1 MEAARFRFHRTTA
14 QANCRDV
21 FELRVLHREK
31 NMFAT
36 PATDVSRSDAALRH
50 THARPLRQP
59 PTSILIADAH
69 FLIREALR
77 EALKTM
83 TGDVRIIEAAG
94 GQEAMRCV
102 SEQPQIDLVLLE
114 LDLPDRDG
122 LSVLAELRQNYPTIP
137 VVVLSAR
144 HDRDTVMRTLALGA
158 VGFIPKSEKREV
170 LLSALELVLAGGIY
184 IPLEVL
190 RREDPTARPNPV
202 AARAVTPAEL
212 GLSERQVD
220 VLQLMMQGKSNKAIC
235 RALNLAVPTVKN
247 HVTAIFKVLK
257 VSNRTQAVITVDNLS
272 KGWRGPSEVRCAA

>member
-1 MEAARFRFHRTTA
+1 MS
-14 QANCRDV
+14 
-21 FELRVLHREK
+21 
-31 NMFAT
+31 AT
-36 PATDVSRSDAALRH
+36 PATDMSRSDAALRH
-50 THARPLRQP
+50 TYPRPLRQP
-59 PTSILIADAH
+59 PTSILIVDAH

-83 TGDVRIIEAAG
+83 TGDVRIVEATG

-102 SEQPQIDLVLLE
+102 SQPSQIDLVLLE
-114 LDLPDRDG
+114 SDLPDRDG
-122 LSVLAELRQNYPTIP
+122 LSVLAELRQSYPAIP

-158 VGFIPKSEKREV
+158 SGFIPKSAKREV
-170 LLSALELVLAGGIY
+170 LLSALELVLAGSVY
-184 IPLEVL
+184 IPLEAL
-190 RREDPTARPNPV
+190 RREDPTARPNLTQV

-212 GLSERQVD
+212 GLSGRQID

-235 RALNLAVPTVKN
+235 RVLNLAVPTVKN

-272 KGWRGPSEVRCAA
+272 RGWLGGPSEVRCAA

>member
-1 MEAARFRFHRTTA
+1 
-14 QANCRDV
+14 
-21 FELRVLHREK
+21 
-31 NMFAT
+31 MFAT

-50 THARPLRQP
+50 TYARPLRQP

-83 TGDVRIIEAAG
+83 TGDVRIIEATG
-94 GQEAMRCV
+94 GQEAMRRV
-102 SEQPQIDLVLLE
+102 SEQSQIDLVLLE

-122 LSVLAELRQNYPTIP
+122 LSVLAELRQSYPAIP

-158 VGFIPKSEKREV
+158 SGFIPKSAKRDV
-170 LLSALELVLAGGIY
+170 LLTALELVLAGGTY
-184 IPLEVL
+184 IPLEAL
-190 RREDPTARPNPV
+190 RREDPTARPNQV

-247 HVTAIFKVLK
+247 HVTAIFKVLN
-257 VSNRTQAVITVDNLS
+257 VSNRTQAVITADNLS